1 LNYIKYFDPIRS
13 KYFSQ
18 ATKCEFF
25 DLIKKMGYIGKNWRG
40 VKNSIK
46 LSQKFLDKVKPE
58 AALKNKI
65 EGAGKKMEQ
74 QILRLEQAHNK
85 LKLSHEHIFKK
96 IVEAKLTR
104 NESMA
109 RTYATELSEIRK
121 VRDRIGNAKLSM
133 EQIKIRL
140 NTVSE
145 LGDIV
150 VTLSPCMSLIKGL
163 APSISALMPQ
173 MHSSMEN
180 LTSTLSDMITDSSL
194 TEESMT
200 PTYQGNEETEAILK
214 EAHDVIEDRTLSSMP
229 EPPATLSE
237 NKFKKK
243 YGSMI

>member
-1 LNYIKYFDPIRS
+1 
-13 KYFSQ
+13 
-18 ATKCEFF
+18 
-25 DLIKKMGYIGKNWRG
+25 MGYIGKNWRE

-46 LSQKFLDKVKPE
+46 LSQKFLGKVKPE

-65 EGAGKKMEQ
+65 EGAGKKMEE

-85 LKLSHEHIFKK
+85 LKQNHDRIFKK

-109 RTYATELSEIRK
+109 SAYATELSEIRK

-133 EQIKIRL
+133 EQIKERL

-150 VTLSPCMSLIKGL
+150 VTLSPCMALIKGL
-163 APSISALMPQ
+163 APSISTLMPQ

-180 LTSTLSDMITDSSL
+180 LTSTLGDMITDSSL
-194 TEESMT
+194 TQESMT
-200 PTYQGNEETEAILK
+200 QTYQGNEETEAILK
-214 EAHDVIEDRTLSSMP
+214 EAHDIIEDRTLSSMP
-229 EPPATLSE
+229 EPPATLSKD
-237 NKFKKK
+237 KFKKK